1 MYLNR
6 QEVAKKVGVRPN
18 TISSYQKNGK
28 LPKPDKIDKI
38 DGYRKVF
45 YWKIETVDIF
55 VKERNERKKNI
66 EKAKS
71 EKEEINNLL
80 DDGVG
85 AQEVAEIYSVNVKL
99 INSLKK
105 KAKKPTCEEGHRDR
119 EFEPPRYYDLVNQA
133 LNQTIKA

>member
-6 QEVAKKVGVRPN
+6 QEVAKKVGVKPN
-18 TISSYQKNGK
+18 TISSYQKEGK
-28 LPKPDKIDKI
+28 LPNPDKIDKI
-38 DGYRKVF
+38 DGYRKVY
-45 YWKIETVDIF
+45 YWKIETIDNFIR
-55 VKERNERKKNI
+55 KRNEIKKNI
-66 EKAKS
+66 ERAKS
-71 EKEEINNLL
+71 EKEEINKLL
-80 DDGVG
+80 NEGFG